1 MLING
6 KEVDLNA
13 PAFGPEAMKA
23 DGTPKETVEPSV
35 EEPKEEIE
43 KESEVVEPS
52 VEENKVP
59 YSRFK
64 KYHDLAKEAQE
75 EALMWKSQ
83 AEALRQIR
91 EEKVESTNDLPDYWV
106 EMYGDSE
113 ASKKAWGIQ
122 QRQNEQLKKEALE
135 AAISAVREERESESA
150 RIEENVMTID
160 QNMEVLSEYVGRELT
175 DKEQSALLDIVDEYT
190 PKDDDGNYLGSI
202 LSFDKAWEI
211 YELKNQAQS
220 APKKQARDSVAG
232 LSGSK
237 SQGETSITADKSKDF
252 NPLDWNAWKK
262 RVQ

>member
-23 DGTPKETVEPSV
+23 DGQPEAPKETSV
-35 EEPKEEIE
+35 EEPKEVE

-64 KYHDLAKEAQE
+64 KYHDLAREAQE
-75 EALMWKSQ
+75 DALRWKSE
-83 AEALRQIR
+83 AEALRHVR
-91 EEKVESTNDLPDYWV
+91 EEKPEPASELPDYWV
-106 EMYGDSE
+106 EMYGDSD

-122 QRQNEQLKKEALE
+122 QRQNEQLKQEALE
-135 AAISAVREERESESA
+135 AAVSAVREERESESI
-150 RIEENVMTID
+150 RVEENVTKID
-160 QNMEVLSEYVGRELT
+160 QDMEALSEYVGRELT
-175 DKEQSALLDIVDEYT
+175 EKEQTSLLDIVDEYT
-190 PKDDDGNYLGSI
+190 PKDDNGNYLGSI

-211 YELKNQAQS
+211 YELKEQAKS
-220 APKKQARDSVAG
+220 APKRQARDSVAS

-237 SQGETSITADKSKDF
+237 SQGETSITDEKNKNW
-252 NPLDWNAWKK
+252 NPLDWNAYKK
-262 RVQ
+262 RV